1 MGKYIVALDQG
12 TTSSR
17 AIVFDELGQIVA
29 VSNREFE
36 QIYPQPGWIEHD
48 PMDILNTQV
57 EVLREVMV
65 RAGLNASNLSG
76 VGITNQRE
84 TTIIWDKK
92 TGEPIYNAIVWQC
105 RRTASEIEK
114 LEKDGMAGTIKE
126 KTGLILDPY
135 FSGTKIKWILDH
147 VPGSRER
154 AARGELMFGTVD
166 TWLIWNLTGS
176 RAHVTDYSNASRTML
191 YNIHDLCWDEELLRA
206 FDIPIEL
213 MPEVLPSS
221 GLFGV
226 MNTSILGGEVPIFG
240 VAGDQHAALFG
251 QTCFEPGMAKNTY
264 GTGCFLLMNTG
275 TEPVNSKNNLLTTI
289 AWGIGGQVEYALEG
303 SIFMGGATVQWLRDE
318 MGLIEKSSD
327 SEEVAR
333 SVPDTDGVVLVP
345 AFTGLGAPHWDMYS
359 RGIIVGLTRGAGR
372 AHIVRAAL
380 EAIAYQTRD
389 VLTAMEADSGIKLNT
404 LRVDGG
410 ASANGF
416 LMQFQSDILNVTVER
431 PKIIE
436 TTALGAACL
445 AGLAAGVWKD
455 REELNARYAISAHFD
470 PQMPEQER
478 EGKYRLWQRAVKRS
492 LGWAE
497 Q

>member
-1 MGKYIVALDQG
+1 
-12 TTSSR
+12 
-17 AIVFDELGQIVA
+17 
-29 VSNREFE
+29 
-36 QIYPQPGWIEHD
+36 
-48 PMDILNTQV
+48 
-57 EVLREVMV
+57 
-65 RAGLNASNLSG
+65 
-76 VGITNQRE
+76 
-84 TTIIWDKK
+84 
-92 TGEPIYNAIVWQC
+92 
-105 RRTASEIEK
+105 
-114 LEKDGMAGTIKE
+114 
-126 KTGLILDPY
+126 
-135 FSGTKIKWILDH
+135 
-147 VPGSRER
+147 
-154 AARGELMFGTVD
+154 
-166 TWLIWNLTGS
+166 
-176 RAHVTDYSNASRTML
+176 ML

-389 VLTAMEADSGIKLNT
+389 VLTAMEADSGIKLNGRK
-404 LRVDGG
+404 L
-410 ASANGF
+410 S
-416 LMQFQSDILNVTVER
+416 R
-431 PKIIE
+431 PRRW
-436 TTALGAACL
+436 ARP
-445 AGLAAGVWKD
+445 VWPD
-455 REELNARYAISAHFD
+455 WRPAYGRI
-470 PQMPEQER
+470 
-478 EGKYRLWQRAVKRS
+478 VKS
-492 LGWAE
+492 
-497 Q
+497 

>member
-1 MGKYIVALDQG
+1 MYKRQALDQG

-213 MPEVLPSS
+213 MPEDVYKRQ
-221 GLFGV
+221 GY
-226 MNTSILGGEVPIFG
+226 
-240 VAGDQHAALFG
+240 
-251 QTCFEPGMAKNTY
+251 C
-264 GTGCFLLMNTG
+264 
-275 TEPVNSKNNLLTTI
+275 NLYHL
-289 AWGIGGQVEYALEG
+289 
-303 SIFMGGATVQWLRDE
+303 
-318 MGLIEKSSD
+318 
-327 SEEVAR
+327 
-333 SVPDTDGVVLVP
+333 
-345 AFTGLGAPHWDMYS
+345 
-359 RGIIVGLTRGAGR
+359 
-372 AHIVRAAL
+372 
-380 EAIAYQTRD
+380 
-389 VLTAMEADSGIKLNT
+389 
-404 LRVDGG
+404 
-410 ASANGF
+410 
-416 LMQFQSDILNVTVER
+416 
-431 PKIIE
+431 
-436 TTALGAACL
+436 
-445 AGLAAGVWKD
+445 
-455 REELNARYAISAHFD
+455 
-470 PQMPEQER
+470 
-478 EGKYRLWQRAVKRS
+478 
-492 LGWAE
+492 
-497 Q
+497 